1 MQNLNSKKRL
11 TELDLMRIMGFIM
24 VVAQH
29 ILGSYAGRAE
39 TYLGPA
45 LFFHVAFLFGRP
57 AVPMFVAITAFT
69 LFNSNFGK
77 KIKFKD
83 YFGKKMINIIVPY
96 LFWSFFYILVY
107 HKDKL
112 LQEIIPVLI
121 AGQASY
127 HLWYV
132 GLVVR
137 IYIIFPLVLVLGTYV
152 VIKKKK
158 FIVPMVLI
166 ALAAFYFISASNNVI
181 TATIADFVGNGTKNF
196 YVVRFLNYS
205 PLYYSGYF
213 VMGALYYFQRKN
225 IKGWVTKYC
234 WWMVALYV
242 PISIYMYILQSRKI
256 MPISLQSIKDIT
268 VIKLLFTMLTIAL
281 IFRFSIYFTHKF
293 KSQEKFIIMLGKLTF
308 GAYLVHVL
316 ILNKIAGLYLSVFEA
331 NGNLIAGLV
340 IFVLTIVLSFV
351 FAFIADKILISRFI
365 IGTVNFKK
373 GRKVGDGS

>member
-1 MQNLNSKKRL
+1 MEDIQNLNTKKRL
-11 TELDLMRIMGFIM
+11 TELDFLRTMGFIM

-29 ILGSYAGRAE
+29 ILGSYANRAE

-83 YFGKKMINIIVPY
+83 YFGKKMINIIIPY
-96 LFWSFFYILVY
+96 LFWSFFYILIY

-112 LQEIIPVLI
+112 LHEIIPVLI

-137 IYIIFPLVLVLGTYV
+137 FYILFPLVLALVTYIV
-152 VIKKKK
+152 MKKKK
-158 FIVPMVLI
+158 LIVPMILF
-166 ALAAFYFISASNNVI
+166 ALAAFYFISDSNNVI
-181 TATIADFVGNGTKNF
+181 TANIANYVGNGTKNF

-205 PLYYSGYF
+205 PLYYLGYF

-225 IKGWVTKYC
+225 VKKWVTKYC
-234 WWMVALYV
+234 WWMAAIYV
-242 PISIYMYILQSRKI
+242 PISIYMYILQSKKL
-256 MPISLQSIKDIT
+256 MPVSLQGIKDIN
-268 VIKLLFTMLTIAL
+268 VIKLIFTMLTIAL
-281 IFRFSIYFTHKF
+281 IFRFSLYITHKF
-293 KSQEKFIIMLGKLTF
+293 KSQEKFITMLGKLTF

-316 ILNKIAGLYLSVFEA
+316 ILNKIAGLYLSEFEP

-340 IFVLTIVLSFV
+340 IFVFTIVLSFV
-351 FAFIADKILISRFI
+351 FAFIADKIPISRLV
-365 IGTVNFKK
+365 IGTVKLKK
-373 GRKVGDGS
+373 KKLN

>member
-1 MQNLNSKKRL
+1 
-11 TELDLMRIMGFIM
+11 MRTMGFIM

-45 LFFHVAFLFGRP
+45 LFFHVAYLFGRP

-83 YFGKKMINIIVPY
+83 YFGKKMINIIIPY
-96 LFWSFFYILVY
+96 LFWSFFYILIY
-107 HKDKL
+107 NKDQL
-112 LQEIIPVLI
+112 MREIIPVLI
-121 AGQASY
+121 AGQGSY

-137 IYIIFPLVLVLGTYV
+137 IYILFPLVMALVTYI

-158 FIVPMVLI
+158 LIVPMILI

-181 TATIADFVGNGTKNF
+181 TSSIANFVGNGTKNF

-205 PLYYSGYF
+205 PLYYLGYF
-213 VMGALYYFQRKN
+213 VMGSIYYFQRKN
-225 IKGWVTKYC
+225 VKEWVTKYC
-234 WWMVALYV
+234 WWMAAVYV
-242 PISIYMYILQSRKI
+242 PISTYMYILQSRKL
-256 MPISLQSIKDIT
+256 MPIPLQNIKDIT

-293 KSQEKFIIMLGKLTF
+293 KSQEKVIIMLGKLTF

-351 FAFIADKILISRFI
+351 FAFIADKIPISRLV

-373 GRKVGDGS
+373 KILS

>member
-1 MQNLNSKKRL
+1 MEDIQNLNSKKRL
-11 TELDLMRIMGFIM
+11 TELDLMRTMGFIM

-45 LFFHVAFLFGRP
+45 LFFHVAYLFGRP

-83 YFGKKMINIIVPY
+83 YFGKKMINIIIPY
-96 LFWSFFYILVY
+96 LFWSFFYILIY
-107 HKDKL
+107 NKDQL
-112 LQEIIPVLI
+112 MREIIPVLI
-121 AGQASY
+121 AGQGSY

-137 IYIIFPLVLVLGTYV
+137 IYILFPLVMALVTYI

-158 FIVPMVLI
+158 LIVPMILI

-181 TATIADFVGNGTKNF
+181 TSSIANFVGNGTKNF

-205 PLYYSGYF
+205 PLYYLGYF
-213 VMGALYYFQRKN
+213 VMGSIYYFQRKN
-225 IKGWVTKYC
+225 VKEWVTKYC
-234 WWMVALYV
+234 WWMAVIYV
-242 PISIYMYILQSRKI
+242 PISIYMYILQSKKL
-256 MPISLQSIKDIT
+256 MPASLQGIKDIT
-268 VIKLLFTMLTIAL
+268 VIKLLFTMMTIAL
-281 IFRFSIYFTHKF
+281 IFRFSIYITYKF
-293 KSQEKFIIMLGKLTF
+293 KSQKKLITMLGKLTF

-316 ILNKIAGLYLSVFEA
+316 ILNKIAALYLSAFEA

-340 IFVLTIVLSFV
+340 IFVLTIVLSFI
-351 FAFIADKILISRFI
+351 FAFIADKIPISRFI
-365 IGTVNFKK
+365 IGTVNLKK
-373 GRKVGDGS
+373 KKF